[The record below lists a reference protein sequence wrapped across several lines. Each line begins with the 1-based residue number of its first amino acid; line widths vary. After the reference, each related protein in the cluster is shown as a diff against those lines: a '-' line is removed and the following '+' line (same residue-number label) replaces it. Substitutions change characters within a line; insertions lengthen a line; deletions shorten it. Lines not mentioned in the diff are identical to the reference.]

1 MPKNKGWR
9 KSVSRQTD
17 WRSRK
22 TGKDDI
28 ESPELM
34 PAQSPEMKQAISPEL
49 MPAQSPEM
57 KQAISPELMPA
68 QSPEMKQATSPERM
82 PALNIE
88 KPVKSNKSDKLVQK
102 EKLHSKHEKFQ
113 SSDIIENNSNISQAK
128 KANIDFKSLIAS
140 CSSSKLTIFNT
151 VFLDTFPG
159 VAANYQLSVSEEFS
173 EREKIAFSPEHITQ
187 QNEQLHENVTAQHHF
202 NSDQNLSSN

>member
-1 MPKNKGWR
+1 MPKKKGWR
-9 KSVSRQTD
+9 KSVSRRTD

-22 TGKDDI
+22 TGTYDI
-28 ESPELM
+28 E
-34 PAQSPEMKQAISPEL
+34 SPEL

-82 PALNIE
+82 PAFNIE
-88 KPVKSNKSDKLVQK
+88 KPVKSNKLDKFQK
-102 EKLHSKHEKFQ
+102 EKLQSKHEKYIQSNKLDKLAQTEKLQSKHEKFQ

-140 CSSSKLTIFNT
+140 CSSSKQTNFD
-151 VFLDTFPG
+151 DTFPG

-173 EREKIAFSPEHITQ
+173 EREKIAFSHEHITQ
-187 QNEQLHENVTAQHHF
+187 QNEQLHENVPAQHHF
-202 NSDQNLSSN
+202 NSDP

>member
-1 MPKNKGWR
+1 MPKKKGWR
-9 KSVSRQTD
+9 KSVSRRTD

-22 TGKDDI
+22 TGKYDI
-28 ESPELM
+28 ESPELK
-34 PAQSPEMKQAISPEL
+34 PAQSPEMKQTISPEL

-88 KPVKSNKSDKLVQK
+88 KIEKPVKSNELDKLAQK
-102 EKLHSKHEKFQ
+102 EKLQSKHEKFQ

-128 KANIDFKSLIAS
+128 KANIDFKSLIA
-140 CSSSKLTIFNT
+140 
-151 VFLDTFPG
+151 
-159 VAANYQLSVSEEFS
+159 
-173 EREKIAFSPEHITQ
+173 R
-187 QNEQLHENVTAQHHF
+187 
-202 NSDQNLSSN
+202 